1 METIRT
7 LHEKLRNELMTY
19 IKTQYI
25 GKNNFLLK
33 ALSDKLSEQ
42 GNLWQVPF
50 VELPATYKSADKGL
64 DGLQLPR
71 WGIDFFKNL
80 AEKEV
85 GVFENPFVHQIE
97 ALQHAYKGTDLFVS
111 TGTGSGK
118 TECFLWPLV
127 LKLAAEAKTFPQ
139 IWNDQRGIRAII
151 MYPMNALVADQVGRL
166 RRFIGSDEFVTVFR
180 NTTGIVSRRPQF
192 GMYTGRTP
200 YSGEEPK
207 SNSDK
212 ELAKSLKLLLS
223 SSGID
228 PQVRETLLRGGK
240 IPAKHDLEEFIKG
253 LGNNRHDTN
262 PEDAELITRFEMQRT
277 CPDILIT
284 NYSMLEY
291 MLLRPREDSLWK
303 STKAWLN
310 AHVDNRLLFVI
321 DEAHMYRGASGG
333 EVALLLRRLFYRL
346 GIGRDKVQFILTTA
360 SMPNDDEKDKES
372 VKLFAQSLTASST
385 DTLHRIF
392 GHTVALGAEAGHKIA
407 PDILLSWDSHDPL
420 ASINTIFTRHF
431 PAPYNDITDA
441 RQWLYDNLK
450 TFDVF
455 RNLYDLCCGRAHSI
469 EEIAKA
475 IFTGIPDK
483 QAITVSYN
491 MLDIVSHAVN
501 REGHSLFPIRLHML
515 FRGIH
520 GIFTCTNPECKNAH
534 TDDGITLGEIFI
546 KDNIFSCPH
555 CGSMV
560 YELVNDRR
568 CGALYLKGYISETD
582 DKAYLWRQPGLHFD
596 DSLHEIH
603 LFIPQKNKEYRKI
616 GKYPGTICYLDSKSG
631 FVYFGD
637 DSIADRPG
645 VLKLYF
651 SKSPGQGRN
660 YPPLLTFATCPHCQ
674 KQTSGKFL
682 TDFST
687 KGNLPFDSI
696 VRAQFNSQY
705 PVVGKKDTEKF
716 PNEGRK
722 VLLFS
727 DSRQG
732 AARLALDMS
741 QVSDN
746 QAVMQLFMLAIVE
759 MAQSNEDASLDQLYG
774 YFVKAATE
782 RQIQLFNNE
791 CKAEFAEDCSETR
804 ETMKRRAK
812 RGRPFVPDLTFSS
825 AAPKMAQEY
834 LIKLFCD
841 TYNSLYDTAFSWLE
855 PTKGA
860 LDEAVDKLKYKG
872 ITVEEADFL
881 PLFNAWAM
889 DILTG
894 DGALGHKI
902 DDERRE
908 EVLPKFKRFGLQRN
922 WKFSKNITSIMGWKE
937 GDKEY
942 ETWQKVFH
950 EEFLDGS
957 EQQYYLQLSKVVAR
971 NGIGHKWLK
980 CKQCTGITP
989 LSLKGKCPACGSEDI
1004 LEISEQEYDAMGFWR
1019 KPVLEALDGA
1029 KINVIN
1035 TEEHTA
1041 QLSHKDQRN
1050 EMWSKTEQYEMRF
1063 QDVLREGETPIDVLS
1078 CTTTM
1083 EVGIDIGSLIAIGLR
1098 NVPPM
1103 RENYQQ
1109 RAGRAGR
1116 RGTGLS
1122 TITTYCEN
1130 GVHDGR
1136 HFNDPMHM
1144 LRGNPRRP
1152 WIDIK
1157 SEKLLWR
1164 HMSIISISKYLRSIG
1179 QSLDKT
1185 ETISFFEESFEGFK
1199 SFITGFDGYNGA
1211 VLPDTIDNG
1220 FEKRHKQFVIDSL
1233 EKLNAK
1239 RTKHPE
1245 LYEKAG
1251 FSESKSLLDAL
1262 YEEGIIPTYSFPKNV
1277 VNVYVD
1283 SMDGN
1288 PEYQPDRGLDVAL
1301 NEYAPGRS
1309 IVVDK
1314 NTFLIGGLFHRGS
1327 IFNFQKRSKPARDF
1341 MEDPN
1346 YVKDI
1351 YSCDKC
1357 KWFGLH
1363 DDLHD
1368 GKCPLCA
1375 TSAKQELKMVRPW
1388 GFGPANGKSISRM
1401 QLSEEYSFAD
1411 PPEYSAIPSSND
1423 LSKVSGHKYTR
1434 IAVRA
1439 NQRLIMRNT
1448 GKSGNGFMVCN
1459 DCGAAVL
1466 GNDLKMYKLV
1476 DGTKIGRPYR
1486 DLKKPIPEC
1495 NHGGAQNYTLGFDFM
1510 TDMLVVEIALDSTII
1525 DTSRSKRNS
1534 WIERA
1539 ACSLAETMQLQAS
1552 DLLDIEIS
1560 ELNAGYRLRRNG
1572 KMTLADIYLYDSLS
1586 SGAGYS
1592 SGIATQIEELLEK
1605 TEGFLSKCSC
1615 VNACHECIKHYR
1627 NRNKHS
1633 SLDRYAAL
1641 ELLQWAKNGKIAK
1654 AITIKEQQ
1662 DIIHP
1667 LTGIL
1672 GDYDIDVDF
1681 QADKTIIGSRSK
1693 NSLNKL
1699 GLIVYP
1705 SMLVESERCDTVCV
1719 SDFEA
1724 KYSRAHSV
1732 DSIKAAIQK
1741 SMLTTR

>member
-1 METIRT
+1 METIRS
-7 LHEKLRNELMTY
+7 LHEKLRNELLIY

-25 GKNNFLLK
+25 GKNNLLLG
-33 ALSDKLSEQ
+33 ALSDKLEEQ

-50 VELPATYKSADKGL
+50 IELPATYMPADNGL
-64 DGLQLPR
+64 DGLKLPQ
-71 WGIDFFKNL
+71 WSVDFLKNL
-80 AEKEV
+80 AEKGV
-85 GVFENPFVHQIE
+85 GVFKNPFVHQIE
-97 ALQHAYKGTDLFVS
+97 ALQHAYNGDDLFIS

-127 LKLAAEAKTFPQ
+127 MKLAAEAKTSQ
-139 IWNDQRGIRAII
+139 QGWNNQRGIRAIV

-166 RRFIGSDEFVTVFR
+166 RRFIGSDDFVQVFR
-180 NTTGIVSRRPQF
+180 GTTGVASRRPRF

-207 SNSDK
+207 ASSDK
-212 ELAKSLKLLLS
+212 DLAKSLKLLLPT
-223 SSGID
+223 SGID
-228 PQVRETLLRGGK
+228 PYVYETLLREGK
-240 IPAKHDLEEFIKG
+240 IPAKHDLEEFVKG

-262 PEDAELITRFEMQRT
+262 REDAELITRFEMQKT

-284 NYSMLEY
+284 NYSMLEL
-291 MLLRPREDSLWK
+291 MLLRPREDSLWN

-310 AHVDNRLLFVI
+310 AHVDNRLLFVV

-372 VKLFAQSLTASST
+372 VKLFAQSLTASSANTLQPILGHVVTLGVETGKEIPT
-385 DTLHRIF
+385 DR
-392 GHTVALGAEAGHKIA
+392 
-407 PDILLSWDSHDPL
+407 LLSWDSCDPL
-420 ASINTIFTRHF
+420 ASVNTIFSRHLSTPF
-431 PAPYNDITDA
+431 SDIADA
-441 RQWLYDNLK
+441 KQWLYGNLK
-450 TFDVF
+450 NFEVF
-455 RNLYDLCCGRAHSI
+455 RKLYDLCCGRAHSI
-469 EEIAKA
+469 EEIAKT
-475 IFTGIPDK
+475 IFTSLPES
-483 QAITVSYN
+483 QAVAVSYN
-491 MLDIVSHAVN
+491 VLDIVSHAVN

-515 FRGIH
+515 FRGIR
-520 GIFTCTNPECKNAH
+520 GVFACTNPKCKNVH

-546 KDNIFSCPH
+546 KDNVFSCPH
-555 CGSMV
+555 CGGMV

-568 CGALYLKGYISETD
+568 CGALYLKGYVTETD
-582 DKAYLWRQPGLHFD
+582 DKAFLWRHPGSHFD
-596 DSLHEIH
+596 KNLREIH
-603 LFIPQKNKEYRKI
+603 LFIPQKGKNFKRK
-616 GKYPGTICYLDSKSG
+616 GKQPGNPCYLDSKSG
-631 FVYFGD
+631 FLYFGD
-637 DSIADRPG
+637 DAIAERPG

-651 SKSPGQGRN
+651 SEYSGRGKN

-674 KQTSGKFL
+674 KQTSGKLL

-696 VRAQFNSQY
+696 VRAQFNSQNA
-705 PVVGKKDTEKF
+705 VDGLEDTTKF

-741 QVSDN
+741 QASDN
-746 QAVMQLFMLAIVE
+746 QAVMQLFMLAIGE
-759 MAQSNEDASLDQLYG
+759 MSQSNDDASLDKLYG
-774 YFVKAATE
+774 YFVKSATE
-782 RQIQLFNNE
+782 KQIQLFHNE
-791 CKAEFAEDCSETR
+791 CKTKFAEACRLTR
-804 ETMKRRAK
+804 ETMERRAK
-812 RGRPFVPDLTFSS
+812 RGKPFVPDSTFNS

-855 PTKGA
+855 PTQEA
-860 LDEAVDKLKYKG
+860 LDEAIDKLDDKG
-872 ITVEEADFL
+872 IAVAEDVFL
-881 PLFNAWAM
+881 AVFNAWAL

-902 DDERRE
+902 ADERRE
-908 EVLPKFKRFGLQRN
+908 EVLPKFKRFGLQRE
-922 WKFSKNITSIMGWKE
+922 WKFSDNIASIMGWKK

-942 ETWQKVFH
+942 ETWRQVLH
-950 EEFLDGS
+950 EEFLDGC

-971 NGIGHKWLK
+971 DGIGHKWLK

-989 LSLKGKCPACGSEDI
+989 LTLKGKCPVCGSE
-1004 LEISEQEYDAMGFWR
+1004 EIFEITAQEYEAMAFWR
-1019 KPVLEALDGA
+1019 KPVFDALDGA
-1029 KINVIN
+1029 KINLIN

-1063 QDVLREGETPIDVLS
+1063 QDVLREEETPIDVLS

-1083 EVGIDIGSLIAIGLR
+1083 EVGIDIGSLVAIGLR

-1122 TITTYCEN
+1122 TIATFCEN

-1136 HFNDPMHM
+1136 HFKDPTHM

-1152 WIDIK
+1152 WIDIN

-1164 HMSIISISKYLRSIG
+1164 HMSIISISKFLRSIG

-1199 SFITGFDGYNGA
+1199 SFISDFDDYRGG
-1211 VLPDTIDNG
+1211 VLPDSIENG
-1220 FEKRHKQFVIDSL
+1220 FEKRHKQFLVC
-1233 EKLNAK
+1233 EMEELNSK
-1239 RTKHPE
+1239 RIKHPE

-1251 FSESKSLLDAL
+1251 SSEPKSLLDAL

-1283 SMDGN
+1283 DVDGN
-1288 PEYQPDRGLDVAL
+1288 PEYQPDRGLDIAI

-1327 IFNFQKRSKPARDF
+1327 MFRNRYSPAKGF

-1351 YSCDKC
+1351 YSCDHC
-1357 KWFGLH
+1357 EWFGLT

-1375 TSAKQELKMVRPW
+1375 TIAKPELKMVRPW
-1388 GFGPANGKSISRM
+1388 GFGPVNGKSIPRM

-1411 PPEYSAIPSSND
+1411 PPEYSAMPSSND
-1423 LSKVSGHKYTR
+1423 LSDVSSHKNTR

-1448 GKSGNGFMVCN
+1448 GKSGDGFMICN
-1459 DCGAAVL
+1459 VCGAAVL
-1466 GNDLKMYKLV
+1466 GNDPNMFKLI

-1486 DLKKPIPEC
+1486 NLKYPISEC
-1495 NHGGAQNYTLGFDFM
+1495 NHREALNYTLGFDFI
-1510 TDMLVVEIALDSTII
+1510 TDMLVVEIALDPKII
-1525 DTSRSKRNS
+1525 DTTRQKTNS

-1539 ACSLAETMQLQAS
+1539 ACSLAEAIQLQTS
-1552 DLLDIEIS
+1552 DILDIEIT
-1560 ELNAGYRLRRNG
+1560 ELNTGYRLRRDG
-1572 KMTLADIYLYDSLS
+1572 KLICADIYLYDSLS

-1592 SGIATQIEELLEK
+1592 SGIASRTEELLEK
-1605 TEGFLSKCSC
+1605 TEEFLSQCSC

-1627 NRNKHS
+1627 NRNRHT
-1633 SLDRYAAL
+1633 SLDRLAAL
-1641 ELLQWAKNGKIAK
+1641 ELLQWAKTGKTADAIAVK
-1654 AITIKEQQ
+1654 IQQ
-1662 DIIHP
+1662 ELIRP
-1667 LTGIL
+1667 LVGIL
-1672 GDYDIDVDF
+1672 GDYEIDIDF
-1681 QADKTIIGSRSK
+1681 QADKTIINSRSK
-1693 NSLNKL
+1693 
-1699 GLIVYP
+1699 GLFDGLELKVYP
-1705 SMLVESERCDTVCV
+1705 SMLVEPGRCDTVCI

-1724 KYSRAHSV
+1724 KYSRAYSV
-1732 DSIKAAIQK
+1732 DSIKKA
-1741 SMLTTR
+1741 LNL